1 MRACVCACVNACVRT
16 CACVCVR
23 TYVCVCVRVCVS
35 QTARFIH
42 NLSFQFDLGHNVVSD
57 LIPFVE
63 DSLKLV
69 KASVNK
75 VKDFKCE
82 TSSFVKLM
90 YERSRSHLTKD
101 NHYIQIKSDK
111 GHSLNPDQI

>member
-1 MRACVCACVNACVRT
+1 MSVCACVCACVNACVRT
-16 CACVCVR
+16 CVCVSACVRMCV
-23 TYVCVCVRVCVS
+23 CACVRVCVS

-101 NHYIQIKSDK
+101 SH
-111 GHSLNPDQI
+111 

>member
-1 MRACVCACVNACVRT
+1 MRVCAPVCVSACVRM
-16 CACVCVR
+16 
-23 TYVCVCVRVCVS
+23 CVCVRVCVS

-111 GHSLNPDQI
+111 GRSLNPDQI

>member
-1 MRACVCACVNACVRT
+1 MCVCAC
-16 CACVCVR
+16 
-23 TYVCVCVRVCVS
+23 VCVS

-42 NLSFQFDLGHNVVSD
+42 TLSFQFDLGHNVVSD

-111 GHSLNPDQI
+111 GHS